1 MTAAYK
7 LCYLLAAYGI
17 VVTQRQVQQIFNV
30 TLRSLDRR
38 KIQTGNTEAF
48 ALGETDN
55 VIDNL
60 LMHGSITYNA
70 LLADIFLACLKLRLD

>member
-17 VVTQRQVQQIFNV
+17 VVTQRQVLQIFNV
-30 TLRSLDRR
+30 TLRALDRR
-38 KIQTGNTEAF
+38 KIQTGNSEAF

-70 LLADIFLACLKLRLD
+70 LLADIFLACFKLRLD

>member
-17 VVTQRQVQQIFNV
+17 VVTQRQVQQIFNIA
-30 TLRSLDRR
+30 LRSLDRR
-38 KIQTGNTEAF
+38 KIQSGNAEAF
-48 ALGETDN
+48 TLSETDD

-60 LMHGSITYNA
+60 LVHSSITYNA
-70 LLADIFLACLKLRLD
+70 LLTDIFLACLKLRLD